1 MNWVMSNGNKW
12 SSLENLFTDVVFN
25 WAFLF
30 MPFWVCVFMHSPLW
44 CVLFKGSSKHL
55 VSTFFSAQMTRFSFL
70 ARSQYVKIAV
80 PILNQSGSMVSSSPS
95 PGWCPRC
102 GIWGYRR
109 DAERSGGSSV
119 TWIKLQGKFDEKLWE
134 WFLPSSCQIE
144 LKR

>member
-1 MNWVMSNGNKW
+1 MNWVMSNDNKW
-12 SSLENLFTDVVFN
+12 SSLRNLFTDVVFD

-30 MPFWVCVFMHSPLW
+30 MPFGGVSSCILLCDVF
-44 CVLFKGSSKHL
+44 FSKDL
-55 VSTFFSAQMTRFSFL
+55 QAPSFYLFFSAQMARFSFL
-70 ARSQYVKIAV
+70 ARSQYVSSLFRFIESIRKYGLLFIFTW
-80 PILNQSGSMVSSSPS
+80 MVS
-95 PGWCPRC
+95 RC

-134 WFLPSSCQIE
+134 WFIPSSCQIE